1 MNSSGGGRPYPRIWR
16 SLCTWE
22 CIRNPPPTVTLP
34 ECLSLGSARPSIL
47 LRVTPLQVPVL
58 FPVLR
63 CLYAIDVLTSYPFI
77 SLLDPGLLTVGQ
89 YAWMEHDLFLLA
101 VRPLFLSYGL
111 SEFRVKILI
120 EDAQQDLY
128 YPLIRPYSCVHV
140 THARKVPSWTAPR
153 RRTHRVR

>member
-1 MNSSGGGRPYPRIWR
+1 MIDQTAKKGQLTNQLS
-16 SLCTWE
+16 
-22 CIRNPPPTVTLP
+22 PPPTHLAHLPQFSVTTYTTTVTTDYGYDYNYVSPPSSYTHTPHPLP
-34 ECLSLGSARPSIL
+34 
-47 LRVTPLQVPVL
+47 
-58 FPVLR
+58 F
-63 CLYAIDVLTSYPFI
+63 
-77 SLLDPGLLTVGQ
+77 LDPGLLTVGQ

-140 THARKVPSWTAPR
+140 SHARKVPSWTAPR